1 MGNIIDKSILL
12 KDIELHVVNEVMS
25 IREIEC

>member
-12 KDIELHVVNEVMS
+12 KDIELYVVNEVMS